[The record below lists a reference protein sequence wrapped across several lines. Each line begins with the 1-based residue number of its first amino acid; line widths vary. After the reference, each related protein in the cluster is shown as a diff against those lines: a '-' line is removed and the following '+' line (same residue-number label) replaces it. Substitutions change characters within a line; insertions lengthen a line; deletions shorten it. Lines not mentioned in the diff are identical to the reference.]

1 MFAKKFA
8 TTCNVQ
14 NMISRGFRRGVY
26 NFQLLKA
33 NAFFKKLCII
43 VKSRYINS
51 SIWFDTMDITHQAVE
66 YFSVPEVFFIPTN
79 SVDLDE
85 ISYYVVF
92 YLGLHY
98 F

>member
-66 YFSVPEVFFIPTN
+66 YFSVPEVFLSPQIA
-79 SVDLDE
+79 
-85 ISYYVVF
+85 
-92 YLGLHY
+92 
-98 F
+98 